1 MNILGGFHKVI
12 EKIEN
17 IAVKKHDAKFVYNT
31 GIKKIIVD
39 NNQVAKGVV
48 LENGEVKYADVVVCN
63 AGKEN
68 AVYFSYPSFVILFK

>member
-48 LENGEVKYADVVVCN
+48 LENGEEKHADVVVCN
-63 AGKEN
+63 AGKRKIR
-68 AVYFSYPSFVILFK
+68 SILATHHL

>member
-1 MNILGGFHKVI
+1 MIILGGFHKVI

-48 LENGEVKYADVVVCN
+48 LENGEEKYADVVVCN
-63 AGKEN
+63 AGKEKCG
-68 AVYFSYPSFVILFK
+68 LF

>member
-12 EKIEN
+12 EKIEH

-48 LENGEVKYADVVVCN
+48 LENGEEKYADVVVCN
-63 AGKEN
+63 AGKRKMR
-68 AVYFSYPSFVILFK
+68 SILATHHL